1 MRIIRPNR
9 RTPEPHT
16 ARAWM
21 VVGVALSCSLGAGA
35 VLADRYERVDQDT
48 RYERQYDYQYG
59 RNAER
64 DRQRAANVYAE
75 NDEWGDLNADEQRAL
90 QAHRRNWNTY
100 SPQQRT
106 RLRQGVQRYYNLT
119 PEQRNEVNRGRDR
132 YERMSPEER
141 ERARERY
148 QRSRERDD

>member
-1 MRIIRPNR
+1 MRIIRPDLR
-9 RTPEPHT
+9 ASRPQI
-16 ARAWM
+16 ARSRL
-21 VVGVALSCSLGAGA
+21 VIGVALGCCLSTGTVS
-35 VLADRYERVDQDT
+35 ADRYDRIDRNA

-59 RNAER
+59 RNAEW

-90 QAHRRNWNTY
+90 KAHRHKWNSY

-119 PEQRNEVNRGRDR
+119 PEQRNEVKRGRDR

-141 ERARERY
+141 EQARERY
-148 QRSRERDD
+148 QRSHRRDD